1 MLEILIGRSQNGAEG
16 RDKVGLGS
24 IRRPVIGLALGGGAA
39 RGFAHIGIVRT
50 LIAHGIVP
58 NVVVGTSIGAVVGGA
73 YAAGHLDTLE
83 EWARSLQPR
92 NILGYLDIRLN
103 GSGLIG
109 GDKLAAQLEAA
120 IGPTLIEDLP
130 LKFATVAT
138 EVRTGHEIWL
148 THGRM
153 VEAMRAS
160 YALPGIFS
168 PVLVGDRWLVDG
180 AMVNPVPVSAARA
193 LGAEIV
199 IAANLSSDVFTHS
212 TTIYS
217 HGAPP
222 VAPEVVAEPPPP
234 PKRGFGKLFSAERTM
249 KREFF
254 GGGGRPG
261 ISSVMVD
268 AFNIM
273 QDRITRARLA
283 GDPPDLLISPRVG
296 QIGWF
301 DFHRASDLIAFGA
314 RAAERAIDS
323 IQEAIHILA
332 PAGRPGPEADS
343 KPGPVADAEAVN
355 RLAPPRSGGLDVVAQ
370 RFLLH
375 LVFADPPLD
384 DVADRDQADNPFV
397 LDHRQMPEFAQ
408 RHHFHDRGDRIGRPA
423 TDDLA
428 RHHRA
433 DRLVEH
439 ASAAIAEHADDVALR
454 QDAFDAAFA
463 HHQYGADFPLP
474 QNLDRSRKLCARLDA
489 LDVMSFGI
497 EDCTYR
503 HCRLPEADRALERA
517 RSLFP

>member
-1 MLEILIGRSQNGAEG
+1 MLEILNGRSQNGSEAP
-16 RDKVGLGS
+16 DKVGLGS

-50 LIAHGIVP
+50 LIAHGIIP
-58 NVVVGTSIGAVVGGA
+58 NVVVGTSIGGVVGGA
-73 YAAGHLDTLE
+73 YAAGQLDALE

-109 GDKLAAQLEAA
+109 GDKLAAQLEGA
-120 IGPTLIEDLP
+120 IGSTLIEDLP

-148 THGRM
+148 THGRV

-180 AMVNPVPVSAARA
+180 ALVNPVPVSAARA

-217 HGAPP
+217 HGPAAEAPQAL
-222 VAPEVVAEPPPP
+222 VEPAV
-234 PKRGFGKLFSAERTM
+234 PKRGFGRLFSAERTM

-283 GDPPDLLISPRVG
+283 GDPPDLLITPRVG

-301 DFHRASDLIAFGA
+301 DFHRANDLIAFGA
-314 RAAERAIDS
+314 RATERAIDS
-323 IQEAIHILA
+323 IQEAIDILA
-332 PAGRPGPEADS
+332 PGSREPSQSIG
-343 KPGPVADAEAVN
+343 K
-355 RLAPPRSGGLDVVAQ
+355 AP
-370 RFLLH
+370 
-375 LVFADPPLD
+375 
-384 DVADRDQADNPFV
+384 
-397 LDHRQMPEFAQ
+397 
-408 RHHFHDRGDRIGRPA
+408 
-423 TDDLA
+423 
-428 RHHRA
+428 
-433 DRLVEH
+433 
-439 ASAAIAEHADDVALR
+439 
-454 QDAFDAAFA
+454 
-463 HHQYGADFPLP
+463 
-474 QNLDRSRKLCARLDA
+474 
-489 LDVMSFGI
+489 
-497 EDCTYR
+497 
-503 HCRLPEADRALERA
+503 
-517 RSLFP
+517 

>member
-1 MLEILIGRSQNGAEG
+1 LVLDILIKRVQNGADDGE
-16 RDKVGLGS
+16 KVGLGS

-58 NVVVGTSIGAVVGGA
+58 KVVVGTSIGAVVGGA

-83 EWARSLQPR
+83 HWALRLQPR

-109 GDKLAAQLEAA
+109 GEKLAAQLEAS
-120 IGPTLIEDLP
+120 IGQTLIEELP

-153 VEAMRAS
+153 VDAMRAS

-180 AMVNPVPVSAARA
+180 ALVNPVPVSAARA

-217 HGAPP
+217 HGPSPEAPSALIEP
-222 VAPEVVAEPPPP
+222 VP
-234 PKRGFGKLFSAERTM
+234 PKRRFGKFFSPERTV

-283 GDPPDLLISPRVG
+283 GDPPDLLITPRVG

-301 DFHRASDLIAFGA
+301 DFHRAEDLIAFGT

-332 PAGRPGPEADS
+332 PGATADGAGP
-343 KPGPVADAEAVN
+343 PVT
-355 RLAPPRSGGLDVVAQ
+355 RS
-370 RFLLH
+370 
-375 LVFADPPLD
+375 
-384 DVADRDQADNPFV
+384 
-397 LDHRQMPEFAQ
+397 
-408 RHHFHDRGDRIGRPA
+408 
-423 TDDLA
+423 
-428 RHHRA
+428 
-433 DRLVEH
+433 
-439 ASAAIAEHADDVALR
+439 
-454 QDAFDAAFA
+454 
-463 HHQYGADFPLP
+463 
-474 QNLDRSRKLCARLDA
+474 
-489 LDVMSFGI
+489 
-497 EDCTYR
+497 
-503 HCRLPEADRALERA
+503 
-517 RSLFP
+517 

>member
-1 MLEILIGRSQNGAEG
+1 LLENLIGRGQNGG
-16 RDKVGLGS
+16 DKVGLGS

-39 RGFAHIGIVRT
+39 RGFAHIGIMRT

-120 IGPTLIEDLP
+120 IGQTLIEELP

-148 THGRM
+148 THGR
-153 VEAMRAS
+153 VVDAMRAS

-180 AMVNPVPVSAARA
+180 ALVNPVPVSAARA

-212 TTIYS
+212 TTIYA
-217 HGAPP
+217 HGPSAQE
-222 VAPEVVAEPPPP
+222 PEDGALAAAIEPAP
-234 PKRGFGKLFSAERTM
+234 PKRGFGKLFSLERSM

-254 GGGGRPG
+254 GSGGRPG
-261 ISSVMVD
+261 ISTVMVD

-283 GDPPDLLISPRVG
+283 GDPPDMLISPRVG

-301 DFHRASDLIAFGA
+301 DFHRASDLIAYGA

-332 PAGRPGPEADS
+332 PG
-343 KPGPVADAEAVN
+343 AV
-355 RLAPPRSGGLDVVAQ
+355 RT
-370 RFLLH
+370 
-375 LVFADPPLD
+375 
-384 DVADRDQADNPFV
+384 
-397 LDHRQMPEFAQ
+397 
-408 RHHFHDRGDRIGRPA
+408 PA
-423 TDDLA
+423 A
-428 RHHRA
+428 A
-433 DRLVEH
+433 VEKK
-439 ASAAIAEHADDVALR
+439 AIE
-454 QDAFDAAFA
+454 
-463 HHQYGADFPLP
+463 
-474 QNLDRSRKLCARLDA
+474 K
-489 LDVMSFGI
+489 
-497 EDCTYR
+497 E
-503 HCRLPEADRALERA
+503 
-517 RSLFP
+517 

>member
-1 MLEILIGRSQNGAEG
+1 MLDSLIGRGQNGSNG

-39 RGFAHIGIVRT
+39 RGLAHIGIIRT
-50 LIAHGIVP
+50 LVAHGIVP

-73 YAAGHLDTLE
+73 YATGHLDTLE
-83 EWARSLQPR
+83 EWARRLQPR

-130 LKFATVAT
+130 MKFATVAT

-180 AMVNPVPVSAARA
+180 ALVNPVPVSAARA
-193 LGAEIV
+193 FGAEIV
-199 IAANLSSDVFTHS
+199 IAANLSSDIFAHS

-217 HGAPP
+217 HGPSAELTVA
-222 VAPEVVAEPPPP
+222 VAPETMIEPAA
-234 PKRGFGKLFSAERTM
+234 PKRGLGRLFSAERTM

-254 GGGGRPG
+254 GTAGRPG

-296 QIGWF
+296 EIGWF
-301 DFHRASDLIAFGA
+301 DFHRADDLIAHGT

-332 PAGRPGPEADS
+332 PAPSGP
-343 KPGPVADAEAVN
+343 
-355 RLAPPRSGGLDVVAQ
+355 
-370 RFLLH
+370 
-375 LVFADPPLD
+375 
-384 DVADRDQADNPFV
+384 
-397 LDHRQMPEFAQ
+397 
-408 RHHFHDRGDRIGRPA
+408 
-423 TDDLA
+423 T
-428 RHHRA
+428 
-433 DRLVEH
+433 
-439 ASAAIAEHADDVALR
+439 AAI
-454 QDAFDAAFA
+454 QKM
-463 HHQYGADFPLP
+463 P
-474 QNLDRSRKLCARLDA
+474 
-489 LDVMSFGI
+489 
-497 EDCTYR
+497 
-503 HCRLPEADRALERA
+503 
-517 RSLFP
+517 

>member
-1 MLEILIGRSQNGAEG
+1 VLDSWMGRGQKGSDG
-16 RDKVGLGS
+16 RDKVGLGTV
-24 IRRPVIGLALGGGAA
+24 RRPVIGLALGGGAA
-39 RGFAHIGIVRT
+39 RGLAHIGTIKT
-50 LIAHGIVP
+50 LVAHGIIP

-73 YAAGHLDTLE
+73 YASGHLDKVE

-92 NILGYLDIRLN
+92 NIFGYLDIRLN

-109 GDKLAAQLEAA
+109 GAKLAAELEATM
-120 IGPTLIEDLP
+120 GQSLIEDLP

-153 VEAMRAS
+153 VDAMRAS

-168 PVLVGDRWLVDG
+168 PVLIGDRWLVDG
-180 AMVNPVPVSAARA
+180 ALVNPVPVSAARA
-193 LGAEIV
+193 MGAEIV

-217 HGAPP
+217 HGPSADVSVS
-222 VAPEVVAEPPPP
+222 VAPELVPEPAP
-234 PKRGFGKLFSAERTM
+234 PKRGLGKFFSAERTM

-261 ISSVMVD
+261 ISTVMVD

-301 DFHRASDLIAFGA
+301 DFHRADDLIAHGA

-332 PAGRPGPEADS
+332 PQP
-343 KPGPVADAEAVN
+343 AE
-355 RLAPPRSGGLDVVAQ
+355 LPAP
-370 RFLLH
+370 
-375 LVFADPPLD
+375 
-384 DVADRDQADNPFV
+384 
-397 LDHRQMPEFAQ
+397 
-408 RHHFHDRGDRIGRPA
+408 
-423 TDDLA
+423 TDK
-428 RHHRA
+428 
-433 DRLVEH
+433 
-439 ASAAIAEHADDVALR
+439 AAKE
-454 QDAFDAAFA
+454 
-463 HHQYGADFPLP
+463 
-474 QNLDRSRKLCARLDA
+474 
-489 LDVMSFGI
+489 
-497 EDCTYR
+497 
-503 HCRLPEADRALERA
+503 
-517 RSLFP
+517 

>member
-1 MLEILIGRSQNGAEG
+1 MGRGQKGSDT

-24 IRRPVIGLALGGGAA
+24 IRRPVIGLALGGCAA

-58 NVVVGTSIGAVVGGA
+58 DVVVGTSIGAVIGGA

-92 NILGYLDIRLN
+92 NILSYLDIRLN
-103 GSGLIG
+103 GSGLIC
-109 GDKLAAQLEAA
+109 GDKLPSQLEAA

-130 LKFATVAT
+130 VKFATVAT

-153 VEAMRAS
+153 VDAMRAS
-160 YALPGIFS
+160 YALPGIFA

-180 AMVNPVPVSAARA
+180 ALVNPVPVSAARA

-217 HGAPP
+217 HGPSAE
-222 VAPEVVAEPPPP
+222 APESVIEPAL
-234 PKRGFGKLFSAERTM
+234 PKRGLGRLFSAERTV

-254 GGGGRPG
+254 GSGGRPG

-283 GDPPDLLISPRVG
+283 GDPPDMLITPRVG
-296 QIGWF
+296 EIGWF
-301 DFHRASDLIAFGA
+301 DFHRADDMIGDGA

-332 PAGRPGPEADS
+332 PGAG
-343 KPGPVADAEAVN
+343 KVT
-355 RLAPPRSGGLDVVAQ
+355 
-370 RFLLH
+370 
-375 LVFADPPLD
+375 
-384 DVADRDQADNPFV
+384 
-397 LDHRQMPEFAQ
+397 
-408 RHHFHDRGDRIGRPA
+408 A
-423 TDDLA
+423 TDDK
-428 RHHRA
+428 
-433 DRLVEH
+433 
-439 ASAAIAEHADDVALR
+439 
-454 QDAFDAAFA
+454 
-463 HHQYGADFPLP
+463 P
-474 QNLDRSRKLCARLDA
+474 
-489 LDVMSFGI
+489 
-497 EDCTYR
+497 
-503 HCRLPEADRALERA
+503 
-517 RSLFP
+517 